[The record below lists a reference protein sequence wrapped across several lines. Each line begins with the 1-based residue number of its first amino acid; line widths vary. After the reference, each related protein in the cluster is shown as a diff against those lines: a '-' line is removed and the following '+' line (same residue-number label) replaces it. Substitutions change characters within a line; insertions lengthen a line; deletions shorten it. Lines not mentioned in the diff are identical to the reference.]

1 MSKSLLI
8 VAGESSGELY
18 GSLLAAE
25 IRKAHPDVKLF
36 GAGGERMREQG
47 VEIVREISGAFG
59 LTELLAHLKDLKQTF
74 RELIAKTAQM
84 RPQAAVL
91 IDFPDFNFKIA
102 AQLKK
107 MGIPVLYYVSPQLWA
122 WRAGRIK
129 KIKRLADF
137 MAFILPFE
145 EEIYR
150 KAGMPHE
157 FVGHPVLDEISM
169 MRGEQP
175 DKNSF
180 LSGLG
185 LDAKRPL
192 LAMLPGSRPSELKK
206 HLPLFIDLLG
216 MFKREFPEW
225 QFFVPL
231 APNLKT
237 EQFKGDFIALRELGA
252 VIKKESALSV
262 LLASGAAVIASGTAT
277 LQGALLEK
285 PFTVIY
291 KVSPVTFYIAQALVK
306 VKYASLV
313 NILSGGQVVK
323 EYLQK
328 DARPD
333 KIMAELREMIK
344 NPEYRTGMLS
354 RFKEIKAVFEGKSAS
369 KRVSEIVCRMAGWE

>member
-25 IRKAHPDVKLF
+25 IKKAHPDVRLF

-74 RELIAKTAQM
+74 RELIGKTAEM

-91 IDFPDFNFKIA
+91 IDFPDFNFKVA
-102 AQLKK
+102 GELKK

-129 KIKRLADF
+129 KIKRLVDF
-137 MAFILPFE
+137 MALILPFE

-150 KAGMPHE
+150 GAGIPHE
-157 FVGHPVLDEISM
+157 FVGHPAFDEISLM
-169 MRGEQP
+169 QDELP
-175 DKNSF
+175 DIF

-185 LDAKRPL
+185 FDSKRPL

-206 HLPLFIDLLG
+206 HLPVFIELLG
-216 MFKREFPEW
+216 LFKREFPAW

-237 EQFKGDFIALRELGA
+237 EQFKEDFKALREMGA
-252 VIKKESALSV
+252 VINKKSALKV
-262 LLASGAAVIASGTAT
+262 LLASDAAVIASGTAT

-291 KVSPVTFYIAQALVK
+291 KVSPVTFYIAKALVK

-313 NILSGGQVVK
+313 NILSGGQCVK

-328 DARPD
+328 DAKPD
-333 KIMAELREMIK
+333 KIMAELREIIK
-344 NPEYRTGMLS
+344 NPDYRKDMLS
-354 RFKEIKAVFEGKSAS
+354 RFKEIRAVFEGKSAS
-369 KRVSEIVCRMAGWE
+369 KRVSEIVCRIAGWG